1 MILRKP
7 YALLIQYFQRIH
19 LLLILLSAYI
29 FYKIMALRSFVAD
42 FLNTES
48 YNAYYEPISDH
59 VNFLVII
66 SIIAIVIISIILI
79 VLLHYKKKPWKIYLI
94 PIFEYTL
101 MLGVLIFVRSYFN
114 GYDEMSTIQ

>member
-29 FYKIMALRSFVAD
+29 FYKIIALRSFVAD

-66 SIIAIVIISIILI
+66 SIIAIVIISIIFACFIL
-79 VLLHYKKKPWKIYLI
+79 KKMIINKI
-94 PIFEYTL
+94 
-101 MLGVLIFVRSYFN
+101 
-114 GYDEMSTIQ
+114 